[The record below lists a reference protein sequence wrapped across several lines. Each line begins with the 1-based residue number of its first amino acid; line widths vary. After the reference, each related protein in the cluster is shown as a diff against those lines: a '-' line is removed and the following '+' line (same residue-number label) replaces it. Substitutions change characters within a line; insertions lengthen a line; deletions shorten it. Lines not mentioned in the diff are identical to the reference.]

1 LQNQQKKIPTA
12 AKLSG
17 KLRGTS
23 LKVKVFTQTPVE
35 YKSIELDYKLLQ
47 KDQKKRSRDTL
58 IGLQHQHKNTH
69 MYKNIQEKVRGTSL
83 KVKVFTQTPVEYKS
97 IELDYKLLLERPKKA
112 VKDTLIGLQHQHK
125 NTHMY
130 RKFQE
135 S

>member
-1 LQNQQKKIPTA
+1 LACSISTKIPTCI
-12 AKLSG
+12 KTFRKGEGDLIEG
-17 KLRGTS
+17 KS
-23 LKVKVFTQTPVE
+23 LHP
-35 YKSIELDYKLLQ
+35 
-47 KDQKKRSRDTL
+47 
-58 IGLQHQHKNTH
+58 
-69 MYKNIQEKVRGTSL
+69 
-83 KVKVFTQTPVEYKS
+83 TPVEYKS